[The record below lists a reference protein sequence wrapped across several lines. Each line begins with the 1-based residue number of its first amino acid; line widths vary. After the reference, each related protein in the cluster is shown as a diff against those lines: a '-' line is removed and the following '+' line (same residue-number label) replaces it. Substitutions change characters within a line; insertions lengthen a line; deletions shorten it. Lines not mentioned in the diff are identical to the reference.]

1 MEEICSEYALGIDL
15 GTTYSCVSVFRKGA
29 IEIITNEIDERTT
42 PSIVT
47 FLDNNETK
55 SGEETLNFEIKN
67 PKNTVYS
74 VKRLMGRNFDQKMD
88 EEIKKENWTF
98 EVVNKDQKPRVKIE
112 LSNKTEYISPEEI
125 SSLILKKL
133 LISAEKYLGVK
144 VNKAVIT
151 VPHNFSPQQKLAT
164 KKAAELANIQVLGIL
179 VEPTAASLAYGLEK
193 KLLQKSSESS
203 YEDDNKND
211 EEKYFLTFDLGGGTF
226 DITLLEISEKEEH
239 MFNVKATSGDNY
251 LGGDDFDNRLFT
263 YCLSQF
269 CSLYNINKDII
280 LNDKKCS
287 KKLKK
292 QCESAKKI
300 LSEKLETN
308 IYIDQFFDE
317 KDLDVKI
324 TREKFEELCKDL
336 FDQLI
341 IHIEKVLTDARIK
354 KENIKKVVLVG
365 GSTKIPRVREIIIKY
380 FGDRKKINCEINPDE
395 TVAYGAGLYA
405 AKLMHQ
411 GGEIINDLVLMDI
424 TPLSLGTSI
433 INKSTDPKIKSL
445 GSLMNFIIPRGTRIP
460 ITLYKNYE
468 TIKDNQTSMIID
480 IYEGERKYLKDNH
493 LLGSF
498 DIEIP
503 PYPKGEVKIKVSINI
518 DINGIFTVTAEDQ
531 SGKVKGKM
539 KIRNDKEL
547 ISEEEYKEI
556 LEKNK
561 KIKNKSISN
570 EEKNFKGKIR
580 DYYKFFLEEKN
591 TSYKVQFLKEYNKSI
606 IQFIETFDFDN
617 LENITIFEKL
627 YLYVK
632 LLFDSY
638 CNILFLE
645 KNIGNDFEE
654 ELKTVSK
661 KYLKLLFKKNPY
673 YINRLIPIFSELK
686 DAILYDIVIFSM
698 KLYYDNGI
706 KYLESQNT
714 TYKNYKARNEFI
726 NCLKLGNEYIN
737 KRRLALLS
745 ELRTEYENLVYKTN
759 SKINLIEASLKL
771 NIELK
776 NNSNDL
782 ELFNNN
788 ESLDKESLLILLGK
802 YREALNNLL
811 EKDNNNNNNNNIE
824 INKIELEAIISAN
837 IVKIQYTFLQKNNY
851 GSLKNLAQH
860 SVNLAISINKNW
872 DTIPWFRNIKA
883 ILEEIRE
890 KINQIEERDKQNF
903 EEKMLKE
910 KKEIFDEINRNAE
923 KSNIDFIKFIIEK
936 YPPKKY
942 IKGEKSIEEQWKEN
956 KENLINVLCSK
967 YSQASYPRNT
977 DDEKEK
983 YLIVGKISD
992 HLNIIYHEMFP
1003 NECVCGED

>member
-1 MEEICSEYALGIDL
+1 
-15 GTTYSCVSVFRKGA
+15 
-29 IEIITNEIDERTT
+29 
-42 PSIVT
+42 
-47 FLDNNETK
+47 
-55 SGEETLNFEIKN
+55 
-67 PKNTVYS
+67 
-74 VKRLMGRNFDQKMD
+74 
-88 EEIKKENWTF
+88 
-98 EVVNKDQKPRVKIE
+98 
-112 LSNKTEYISPEEI
+112 
-125 SSLILKKL
+125 
-133 LISAEKYLGVK
+133 
-144 VNKAVIT
+144 
-151 VPHNFSPQQKLAT
+151 
-164 KKAAELANIQVLGIL
+164 
-179 VEPTAASLAYGLEK
+179 
-193 KLLQKSSESS
+193 
-203 YEDDNKND
+203 
-211 EEKYFLTFDLGGGTF
+211 
-226 DITLLEISEKEEH
+226 
-239 MFNVKATSGDNY
+239 
-251 LGGDDFDNRLFT
+251 
-263 YCLSQF
+263 
-269 CSLYNINKDII
+269 
-280 LNDKKCS
+280 
-287 KKLKK
+287 
-292 QCESAKKI
+292 
-300 LSEKLETN
+300 
-308 IYIDQFFDE
+308 
-317 KDLDVKI
+317 
-324 TREKFEELCKDL
+324 
-336 FDQLI
+336 
-341 IHIEKVLTDARIK
+341 
-354 KENIKKVVLVG
+354 
-365 GSTKIPRVREIIIKY
+365 
-380 FGDRKKINCEINPDE
+380 
-395 TVAYGAGLYA
+395 
-405 AKLMHQ
+405 
-411 GGEIINDLVLMDI
+411 
-424 TPLSLGTSI
+424 
-433 INKSTDPKIKSL
+433 
-445 GSLMNFIIPRGTRIP
+445 
-460 ITLYKNYE
+460 
-468 TIKDNQTSMIID
+468 
-480 IYEGERKYLKDNH
+480 
-493 LLGSF
+493 
-498 DIEIP
+498 
-503 PYPKGEVKIKVSINI
+503 
-518 DINGIFTVTAEDQ
+518 
-531 SGKVKGKM
+531 M

-638 CNILFLE
+638 CNILFWE
-645 KNIGNDFEE
+645 KNISNDFEE

-788 ESLDKESLLILLGK
+788 EYLDKESLLILLGK

-811 EKDNNNNNNNNIE
+811 EKDNNINNNNNDGDNNNIE

-883 ILEEIRE
+883 ILEEIR
-890 KINQIEERDKQNF
+890 KASMASWSILLPQPKLVPGSN
-903 EEKMLKE
+903 LKN
-910 KKEIFDEINRNAE
+910 D
-923 KSNIDFIKFIIEK
+923 SIKV
-936 YPPKKY
+936 
-942 IKGEKSIEEQWKEN
+942 S
-956 KENLINVLCSK
+956 
-967 YSQASYPRNT
+967 
-977 DDEKEK
+977 
-983 YLIVGKISD
+983 
-992 HLNIIYHEMFP
+992 
-1003 NECVCGED
+1003 